1 MDELEQRVGFSL
13 HGHVGVLTLQ
23 HHEQHNALSPMQV
36 KAILAA
42 HTQSRLQ
49 KARAL
54 VITSSDK
61 FFSAGADIHE
71 FLKGQLLNPD
81 VPVGEHA
88 PFSLFKTLIED
99 PRPIIAAVNG
109 AALGGGVELVLSSD
123 LVIASKAAKFGMPEI
138 GLGVLPRTAI
148 VRLSEIIGRR
158 RAMEMILMR
167 RRITAEEALSWGLIN
182 RMVEPENLLSES
194 IAWANEIITAPPGI
208 IGAVKRHL
216 GRVDPEDWTAM
227 HELLRAMDPNEWRE
241 GLTAFKDK
249 RAMDF
254 EPFWQAKT

>member
-109 AALGGGVELVLSSD
+109 AALGGGVELVLSSVWVFCREPP
-123 LVIASKAAKFGMPEI
+123 LCGC
-138 GLGVLPRTAI
+138 
-148 VRLSEIIGRR
+148 RR
-158 RAMEMILMR
+158 SLA
-167 RRITAEEALSWGLIN
+167 G
-182 RMVEPENLLSES
+182 VEP
-194 IAWANEIITAPPGI
+194 
-208 IGAVKRHL
+208 
-216 GRVDPEDWTAM
+216 
-227 HELLRAMDPNEWRE
+227 WR
-241 GLTAFKDK
+241 
-249 RAMDF
+249 
-254 EPFWQAKT
+254 